1 MDSLLSSASIP
12 ITEGLCCSGNS
23 DDINAITTVSTT
35 INTATIVRNN
45 NDNDKK
51 NCNIDNIKKNEMNS
65 KTIVTSTTTSKTIN
79 YDGMDKYERFECWLR
94 ENGGRFEMLAL
105 EEYSSTNNNNSDDTN
120 NDDDNGHIEST
131 LDYDSAEEKKET
143 AITPMSDDNKNESA
157 RNNKGSNDED
167 SEMRGVH
174 AQVTIPPNSICVSIP
189 RKCLIT
195 VEMGQATDI
204 GQSILHSD
212 LELDAPKHI
221 FLMIY
226 LLWDR
231 KMNGE
236 HSFFTPYY
244 DILPRTLHNMPI
256 FWSEED
262 LSLLQGSY
270 LITQIRDRKEAIE
283 EDYAAICDVA
293 PELSDIATLEEF
305 KWARMCV
312 CSRNFGL
319 QMDGNRTS
327 ALVPHADMLN
337 HHRPRET
344 KWTFD
349 EERQCFTITTL
360 QLIPEGAQVFDSYG
374 QKCNHRF
381 LLNYGF
387 AVEDNREVDGFCP
400 NEVPIEL
407 GILQD
412 DPCLEEKYEF
422 WTIGE
427 QSSLVS
433 HLATHCTSGGDLG
446 FDASKA
452 LTKRVRVCISNNEN
466 TRVLFSMLRVI
477 VADENELSIIFN
489 STHAHHPFST
499 TSQCPTN
506 TALTRTV
513 LGFAVNPHSIP
524 NVSTHSQATISNAL
538 HTSTAHSPSSLY
550 RTCRDIRCPISFR
563 NERAS
568 MKHLMDITASALAS
582 YPTTYAQDVQ
592 DLLNLHLYPRFS
604 NARHAKIQVR
614 GEKEVLLHFNTWAVI
629 ALEVMDII
637 EREIKSYYNST
648 IDDVSSSSSSCTA
661 TCEYD
666 EKIHSMEEDSMIHHT
681 ILRYC
686 ADVLGSV
693 RREERKRR
701 KKNVNSRNII
711 HSPYGVSGSTTGHSS
726 ANSRFL

>member
-1 MDSLLSSASIP
+1 M
-12 ITEGLCCSGNS
+12 
-23 DDINAITTVSTT
+23 
-35 INTATIVRNN
+35 
-45 NDNDKK
+45 
-51 NCNIDNIKKNEMNS
+51 
-65 KTIVTSTTTSKTIN
+65 
-79 YDGMDKYERFECWLR
+79 
-94 ENGGRFEMLAL
+94 
-105 EEYSSTNNNNSDDTN
+105 EEYSSTKDDTH
-120 NDDDNGHIEST
+120 DGDNIHIGHKST
-131 LDYDSAEEKKET
+131 LDYDSAEEKKEPT
-143 AITPMSDDNKNESA
+143 TTMLGDDDDDN
-157 RNNKGSNDED
+157 GSNSKDKSSSD
-167 SEMRGVH
+167 SSDAEMRGVH
-174 AQVTIPPNSICVSIP
+174 AKVTIPPNSICVSIP

-204 GQSILHSD
+204 GQAILHSD

-221 FLMIY
+221 FLMVY

-236 HSFFTPYY
+236 HSFFAPYY

-262 LSLLQGSY
+262 LNLLKGSY

-283 EDYAAICDVA
+283 EDYAAICEVA
-293 PELSDIATLEEF
+293 PELEDIATLEEF

-319 QMDGNRTS
+319 QMDGIRTS

-360 QLIPEGAQVFDSYG
+360 QMIPEGAQVFDSYG

-412 DPCLEEKYEF
+412 DPCLDEKYEF

-433 HLATHCTSGGDLG
+433 HLATHCTSGGDLE

-477 VADENELSIIFN
+477 VADENELSVIFN
-489 STHAHHPFST
+489 SSHVHHPFS

-513 LGFAVNPHSIP
+513 LGFAVNPHSMS
-524 NVSTHSQATISNAL
+524 NTSTHHSQATLSNAI
-538 HTSTAHSPSSLY
+538 HASAAHSPPSLY
-550 RTCRDIRCPISFR
+550 RTCRDIRCPISFQ
-563 NERAS
+563 NERAA
-568 MKHLMDITASALAS
+568 MKHLMDITAAALAS
-582 YPTTYAQDVQ
+582 YPTTYSQDVQ
-592 DLLNLHLYPRFS
+592 DLSNLHLCPRFG

-614 GEKEVLLHFNTWAVI
+614 GEKEVLLHFNTWAI
-629 ALEVMDII
+629 TALEVMDILD
-637 EREIKSYYNST
+637 REFQSYHNNSAIPNNT
-648 IDDVSSSSSSCTA
+648 SSTSSVVA
-661 TCEYD
+661 NEYD
-666 EKIHSMEEDSMIHHT
+666 EKIHSMEEDNMIHHT

-686 ADVLGSV
+686 ADVLGSI

-701 KKNVNSRNII
+701 KKNVNSRNMV
-711 HSPYGVSGSTTGHSS
+711 HSSYGVGGNTS